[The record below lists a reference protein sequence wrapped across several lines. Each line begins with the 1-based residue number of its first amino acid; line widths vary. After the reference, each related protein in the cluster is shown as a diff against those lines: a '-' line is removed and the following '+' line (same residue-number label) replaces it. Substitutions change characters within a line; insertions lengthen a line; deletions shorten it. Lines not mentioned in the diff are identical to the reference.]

1 MIKKFEGVDW
11 SANVTNEK
19 LDPAGAIQPAT
30 TAPGV
35 EFQRSQVSK
44 SAMLQEN
51 EALKAKVQSWDGAVP
66 TRKIPTNSI
75 VRSKY
80 ANRHESNFDGD
91 DFAILCDEIRNAGGN
106 VQPIKVRPIAGGKF
120 ELVFGH
126 RRTEACR
133 RAKLDVLAFVE
144 ELTDQAL
151 FVEMDRENRSRKDL
165 SPWEQGVMYK
175 RAIDAGLFPSN
186 KKLSEALGV
195 DLGMVGKALA
205 LAALPVEVIG
215 AFQSPLEI
223 QYRFAKPLK
232 DELAKD
238 SQGVFKRAHSLAA
251 SAHHLSGAE
260 VFAQLLNGEGKGGL
274 NGSTPPVKSIDVLV
288 NSKVAAKISRSK
300 KGLVEVHFAELLDD
314 KKTEALAEFI
324 QGLMTS

>member
-1 MIKKFEGVDW
+1 MTKKYEGVDW
-11 SANVTNEK
+11 SAGVTNEAPD
-19 LDPAGAIQPAT
+19 LAAPPS

-35 EFQRSQVSK
+35 ALQQSKVAK

-51 EALKAKVQSWDGAVP
+51 EALKAQVQSWDGAAP
-66 TRKIPTNSI
+66 TRKIPTNLI

-120 ELVFGH
+120 EVVFGH

-144 ELTDQAL
+144 ELDDQAL
-151 FVEMDRENRSRKDL
+151 FVEMDRENRNRKDL

-175 RAIDAGLFPSN
+175 RAIDEGLFLSN
-186 KKLSEALGV
+186 KKLAEALGV
-195 DLGMVGKALA
+195 DLGNVGKALT
-205 LAALPVEVIG
+205 LAGLPVEVVD
-215 AFQSPLEI
+215 AFHSPLEI

-232 DELAKD
+232 DALAKD
-238 SQGVFKRAHSLAA
+238 SQGVFKRAISLAA
-251 SAHHLSGAE
+251 SNHHLSGAE
-260 VFAQLLNGEGKGGL
+260 VFAQLLHGAGEGGL
-274 NGSTPPVKSIDVLV
+274 YRTTPPVKSIDVLV
-288 NSKVAAKISRSK
+288 NSKVAAKISQSK

-314 KKTEALAEFI
+314 KKTKALAEFI